1 MGVERT
7 MNCEELAQL
16 IPDLVDGAVPASLLV
31 ETEAA
36 LLQCPDCQREL
47 AIARQVRAF
56 LVELQAEH
64 ADVRLS
70 AGFEARLLAQVRAQH
85 SGLELLDLSSKVFGM
100 WLVEF
105 INLIGGL
112 LDPELILGGS
122 RPEPRG
128 A

>member
-1 MGVERT
+1 

-16 IPDLVDGAVPASLLV
+16 IPDLVDGTVPAPLLAEA
-31 ETEAA
+31 ETA
-36 LLQCPDCQREL
+36 LPQCPDCQREL

-56 LVELQAEH
+56 LLELQAEH
-64 ADVRLS
+64 AELRLP

-85 SGLELLDLSSKVFGM
+85 GGLELLDLSSRAFGM
-100 WLVEF
+100 WLVEL

-112 LDPELILGGS
+112 LDPGSAQGGS
-122 RPEPRG
+122 RPETGG

>member
-1 MGVERT
+1 

-16 IPDLVDGAVPASLLV
+16 IPDLVDGTVPASLLAEA
-31 ETEAA
+31 ETT
-36 LLQCPDCQREL
+36 LPQCPDCQREL
-47 AIARQVRAF
+47 TISRQVRAF
-56 LVELQAEH
+56 LLELQAEH
-64 ADVRLS
+64 AELRLP

-85 SGLELLDLSSKVFGM
+85 GGLELLDLSSRAFGM

-112 LDPELILGGS
+112 LDPGLALGGS
-122 RPEPRG
+122 SPEPGG